1 MKKTIKPQKTLTAL
15 LAALTFLAFPT
26 SALADTYT
34 QTAAS
39 DGKTIICVDPGHGGG
54 NTGTTF
60 VYDLIRVMEKDITL
74 EIARALREELLTY
87 QNVEVVMTRE
97 TDAELGN
104 SARMDY
110 ARTHYAD
117 YVVSVHINSSGVGV
131 NQGKGCLAIVPVSNY
146 QAPQATVPDVYKT
159 SERMGL
165 SVVQKLNSIGLPLSN
180 ELEADI
186 NRGLVRRPHNPTGG
200 AHSTVTYPDGQV
212 ADYYGLVRRSVE
224 NGIPIVMI
232 EHAFLDNE
240 FEFRTYLGSTEQL
253 HRLGYLDAVGIAEAL
268 GLQKIPAPEP
278 ESGAADAA
286 DTATTGYSGEGNSA
300 GA

>member
-1 MKKTIKPQKTLTAL
+1 MKNLIKHKKSLTIFLSTLTL
-15 LAALTFLAFPT
+15 LTFPS

-34 QTAAS
+34 QAAAS
-39 DGKTIICVDPGHGGG
+39 DGKTIICIDPGHGGG

-97 TDAELGN
+97 ADTELGN

-110 ARTHYAD
+110 AREHYAD
-117 YVVSVHINSSGVGV
+117 YLVSVHINSSGVGV
-131 NQGKGCLAIVPVSNY
+131 NQGKGCMAIVPVSNY
-146 QAPQATVPDVYKT
+146 QAPQATVPDVYGT

-165 SVVQKLNSIGLPLSN
+165 SVIRKLNEIGLPLSN

-186 NRGLVRRPHNPTGG
+186 NRGLVRRPHNLLGG
-200 AHSTVTYPDGQV
+200 AHSTVTYQDGQV
-212 ADYYGLVRRSVE
+212 ADYYGLVRRAVE
-224 NGIPIVMI
+224 NGMPIVMI

-240 FEFRTYLGSTEQL
+240 FEFRTYMGSPEQL

-268 GLQKIPAPEP
+268 DLQKIPASEP
-278 ESGAADAA
+278 E
-286 DTATTGYSGEGNSA
+286 GEMPQPEQNE
-300 GA
+300 